1 MRILQNISYPETS
14 IHDVDRETYLRGRG
28 NLYLS
33 NGSLVIPAYEKV
45 EFNTY
50 INFFSMKKWRLYAR
64 LQNVAFIIKTKGD
77 AQIDIV
83 GIMDRGHYFPE
94 QVLVSAKVKN
104 EQEVILDVPQHDQYD
119 VLYLRIQAADKPVE
133 IIQSGFGTKD
143 LPKQE
148 VSLGACI
155 CTYNRQAY
163 LKKNFDKILPK
174 IQDYGLDIEF
184 FVSNNGDLLNFDV
197 PKGVTVEKNRNL
209 GGAGGFTRAITM
221 ALHQYKSH
229 VVLMD
234 DDIDLPFEAL
244 FRTLRFF
251 EMVIPERRDVFLSG
265 SMLSSE
271 ERWLQYE
278 RNTILDVNGFHHQ
291 GHAQNTRD
299 FNVALENVLNDSIRG
314 LAGWWY
320 CAFSTKILR
329 DFGLPMPIFVR
340 GDDVE
345 FSLRCSKE
353 IVSLNG
359 ICVWHDPFINKYSE
373 VMEDY
378 YLPRNMII
386 NALLM
391 PKPMMGLIH
400 KFVLQKFWDNIRR
413 YNYAAARLNLYAIDH
428 ILRGAYKEDAEVI
441 HHRVVNMLKKEK
453 SNVEY
458 IGFGKFYPVKRRTS
472 KKYSPYVFL
481 ATAVGFIKGDFGTSK
496 GGFERNIH
504 DFVGRKEVHVFD
516 RLTGRIEVARLDRK
530 KLSKL
535 STHMFKSYTLLL
547 KNASDIRHELIEY
560 RNNATQPEFW
570 QEIFNQPISSSV

>member
-14 IHDVDRETYLRGRG
+14 IHDIDREAYLRGG
-28 NLYLS
+28 GGLYIL
-33 NGSLVIPAYEKV
+33 NDRLIIPAYDKV

-50 INFFSMKKWRLYAR
+50 ANFFSMKKWRLYAR
-64 LQNVAFIIKTKGD
+64 LQNVNLIIETKAS
-77 AQIDIV
+77 AQVDVV

-94 QVLVSAKVKN
+94 QVLVSTQTKN
-104 EQEVILDVPQHDQYD
+104 GQKLILDIPEHGKYD
-119 VLYLRIQAADKPVE
+119 VLYLRVQALDEPVE
-133 IIQSGFGTKD
+133 IIQAGFGTKD
-143 LPKQE
+143 STRQV

-155 CTYNRQAY
+155 CTFNRQPY
-163 LKKNFDKILPK
+163 LKKNFDKVLPK
-174 IQDYGLDIEF
+174 IQKYGLDIEF
-184 FVSNNGDLLNFDV
+184 FVSNNGNPLGFDI

-221 ALHQYKSH
+221 ALNQHKSH

-251 EMVIPERRDVFLSG
+251 EMIIPERRDIFLSG

-278 RNTILDVNGFHHQ
+278 RNTILDANGFHHQ
-291 GHAQNTRD
+291 GHAQNVRD
-299 FNVALENVLNDSIRG
+299 FNTALENALNDSIRG
-314 LAGWWY
+314 LSGWWY

-359 ICVWHDPFINKYSE
+359 VCVWHDPFINKYSE
-373 VMEDY
+373 IMEDY

-391 PKPMMGLIH
+391 PKPMMGLIQ
-400 KFVLQKFWDNIRR
+400 KFVFQKFWENIRK

-428 ILRGAYKEDAEVI
+428 VLRGAYKEDAEVI
-441 HHRVVNMLKKEK
+441 HRRVMNKLKKEK
-453 SNVEY
+453 EGIEY
-458 IGFGKFYPVKRRTS
+458 IGFGKFYPVERRTN
-472 KKYSPYVFL
+472 KKRSFYVFL
-481 ATAVGFIKGDFGTSK
+481 ATATGLLKGDFGTSK
-496 GGFERNIH
+496 GGFERNLH
-504 DFVGRKEVHVFD
+504 DFAGRKEVHIFD
-516 RLTGRIEVARLDRK
+516 RLTGRIEIARLDK
-530 KLSKL
+530 KKISKL
-535 STHMFKSYTLLL
+535 SIHMLKSYALLI
-547 KNASDIRHELIEY
+547 KNASDIRKDLIEY
-560 RNNATQPEFW
+560 RNNATKPEFW
-570 QEIFNQPISSSV
+570 KEIFNAPIS